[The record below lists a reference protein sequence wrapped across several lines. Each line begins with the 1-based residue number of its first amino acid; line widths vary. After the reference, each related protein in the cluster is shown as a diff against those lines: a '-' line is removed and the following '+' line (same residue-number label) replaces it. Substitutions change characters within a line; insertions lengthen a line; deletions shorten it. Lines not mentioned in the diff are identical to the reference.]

1 MTAAAF
7 NVCCCLSWRRHP
19 VARVL
24 TVAGSMLACLLLLL
38 TAQASARKARCA
50 HHSTTAALIRG
61 RVVNLD
67 RKPVRDAVVSPAV
80 VSRVHTRTNSQGRFC
95 LVATRSTRQIFVSHT
110 KYTTVGARLR
120 RWHGGV
126 RPVLVILR
134 DLRPQHV
141 DPPAPDLANVITL
154 GMSMDGANADMNVLN
169 SYSRLVG
176 RQPAVLNS
184 FQDWQTSS
192 FDSNRMSALTARGI
206 TPMITWE
213 PWAAGGGS
221 LQLDFTLRSII
232 RGRHDAYIHQWARSS
247 AAWNHTYYLRFAH
260 EMNDNSYPWAA
271 STNTNTA
278 ARYIQAWQHVHDIFV
293 ADGATKVLWVWAP
306 AKEYAGT
313 TPLASVYPGSA
324 YVDLIGL
331 DAYNGGTA
339 LWGHSWDSLL
349 ALVSP
354 TYNDLIALDPTKQ
367 IWLTETSSAET
378 GGDKGAWIQQAFLR
392 DIPRIFTN
400 IKGVIWFNNNKEA
413 DWRVNSSAGSLDAFR
428 EVVASPLYH

>member
-1 MTAAAF
+1 
-7 NVCCCLSWRRHP
+7 
-19 VARVL
+19 
-24 TVAGSMLACLLLLL
+24 
-38 TAQASARKARCA
+38 
-50 HHSTTAALIRG
+50 
-61 RVVNLD
+61 
-67 RKPVRDAVVSPAV
+67 
-80 VSRVHTRTNSQGRFC
+80 
-95 LVATRSTRQIFVSHT
+95 
-110 KYTTVGARLR
+110 
-120 RWHGGV
+120 
-126 RPVLVILR
+126 
-134 DLRPQHV
+134 V

-339 LWGHSWDSLL
+339 LWGHSWVL
-349 ALVSP
+349 APGAGLAYLQRPDRPRPHQADLVDG
-354 TYNDLIALDPTKQ
+354 NLVGRDGRRQGRLDPTG
-367 IWLTETSSAET
+367 ISSRYPPDIYEYQ
-378 GGDKGAWIQQAFLR
+378 GCDLVQQQQGSRLAREL
-392 DIPRIFTN
+392 IC
-400 IKGVIWFNNNKEA
+400 
-413 DWRVNSSAGSLDAFR
+413 RVT
-428 EVVASPLYH
+428 